1 MTTRALVVELLNHNA
16 PREVVTRMEEA
27 LRSEE
32 KRRGEFRQWL
42 EPDVKAEF
50 ILGEVVVHSPAT
62 HGHNQAVVKISTLLT
77 TYCAFSETGLTGVEK
92 ALIET
97 ARNDYEP
104 DVSVWL
110 AERAA
115 EFTDDMLYY
124 PPPDL
129 VVEVLS
135 KSTEDRDRGVK
146 YDDYCREGVSEYWIV
161 DPRVRRV
168 QQYRLDTG
176 YEGENIYR
184 EIVVTGQEILTSTI
198 LPDFS
203 VPVASFFYAKPF
215 AEALHRLGGQTP

>member
-1 MTTRALVVELLNHNA
+1 MTTQALVVELLNHNA
-16 PREVVTRMEEA
+16 PHEVVSRMEEA
-27 LRSEE
+27 LRSEK

-62 HGHNQAVVKISTLLT
+62 EGHNGTVFRISMLLGTHCTLTEAGT
-77 TYCAFSETGLTGVEK
+77 TRMEK
-92 ALIET
+92 ALVET

-110 AERAA
+110 SERAA
-115 EFTDDMLYY
+115 DFTDDMLYY

-146 YDDYCREGVSEYWIV
+146 HDDYCREGVSEYWIV

-168 QQYRLDTG
+168 QQYRLGTG

-184 EIVVTGQEILTSTI
+184 ETEISGQDTLTSSV
-198 LPDFS
+198 LPGFS
-203 VPVASFFYAKPF
+203 VPVASFFYTEPF
-215 AEALHRLGGQTP
+215 AGALRTFSVGE

>member
-16 PREVVTRMEEA
+16 PREVVSRMEEA

-62 HGHNQAVVKISTLLT
+62 EGHNGTVFRISMLLGT
-77 TYCAFSETGLTGVEK
+77 HCTLTGTATTRVEK

-97 ARNDYEP
+97 VRNDYEP
-104 DVSVWL
+104 DISVWL
-110 AERAA
+110 TERAA
-115 EFTDDMLYY
+115 DFTDDMLYY

-184 EIVVTGQEILTSTI
+184 ETVLDGQDVLASTV

-203 VPVASFFYAKPF
+203 VPVASFFHAEPF
-215 AEALHRLGGQTP
+215 AEALRVLAG

>member
-16 PREVVTRMEEA
+16 PREVVNRMEEA

-62 HGHNQAVVKISTLLT
+62 EGHNGTVFRISMLLGT
-77 TYCAFSETGLTGVEK
+77 HCTLTGTATTRVEK

-97 ARNDYEP
+97 VRNDYEP

-110 AERAA
+110 TERAA
-115 EFTDDMLYY
+115 DFTDDMLYY

-184 EIVVTGQEILTSTI
+184 ETVVAGQDVLTSTI

-203 VPVASFFYAKPF
+203 VPVASFFYAEPF
-215 AEALHRLGGQTP
+215 AEALRVLSD